1 MSRPIRPYRRRR
13 RERPSVPPAEAA
25 LRTPDD
31 ALRVVLAA
39 VAEPAEAETI
49 VLMLD
54 ARHRGGTCLVC
65 RGASSAAQVASLVP
79 VLVQAAAHEPALAAV
94 VLATVRPDCGIAVS
108 PADEATFGAMRHDLS
123 MVQVDLLD
131 WFLLGG
137 DLMAS
142 VAELTGACWRW
153 SGTEPSW

>member
-1 MSRPIRPYRRRR
+1 MSRPIRSHRRRR
-13 RERPSVPPAEAA
+13 PERPPIPSAEAV
-25 LRTPDD
+25 LRTPDE

-65 RGASSAAQVASLVP
+65 RGASSAEQVASLVP
-79 VLVQAAAHEPALAAV
+79 VLVQAAANEPALAAV
-94 VLATVRPDCGIAVS
+94 VLATVRPDIGIAVS
-108 PADEATFGAMRHDLS
+108 RADEATFGGMRQDLS
-123 MVQVDLLD
+123 MVHVDLLD

-137 DLMAS
+137 DLVAS

>member
-13 RERPSVPPAEAA
+13 CERPSVLPAEAA

-65 RGASSAAQVASLVP
+65 RGASSAGQVASLVP
-79 VLVQAAAHEPALAAV
+79 VLVQAAANEPALAAV
-94 VLATVRPDCGIAVS
+94 VLATVRPDAGIAVS
-108 PADEATFGAMRHDLS
+108 PADEATFGEMRHDLS
-123 MVQVDLLD
+123 VVHVDLLD

-137 DLMAS
+137 DLVAS
-142 VAELTGACWRW
+142 VAELTGASWRW